1 MAGNAA
7 SRDDYDRADRVEWP
21 ERSVGS
27 SAAVTRDASAEAIDP
42 RVSAVLEVLAGETHD
57 AVAQR
62 WAVEPALLHRWVHTF
77 VEAGTAQVTN
87 RPAGEV
93 ARERDRFLSMFL
105 HGLRAP
111 LAEAQGWVGLLHGT
125 PAQQRISTEVVD
137 RLQDTIDLLHERALD
152 VELLTA
158 AMLGR
163 ISVSPARARVRDLT
177 ASLLSA
183 GEVGGEGAD
192 TEITVDVE
200 LFARALRD
208 LWHTVATT
216 EPRPLDVRLEVRTV
230 EPWLEVRVIREGDP
244 IPPRTLHQL
253 FEPFEYDD
261 LSVTAGLYLAR
272 ALAVAHGGTVGVEQD
287 DHEAVFWI
295 RVPDRRIEHPLPD
308 PPIRP
313 VPPVRSA

>member
-7 SRDDYDRADRVEWP
+7 SRGDHGRHERFVGVAALADRAP
-21 ERSVGS
+21 EAARETESV
-27 SAAVTRDASAEAIDP
+27 DP

-62 WAVEPALLHRWVHTF
+62 WAVEPALLHRWVRSF

-87 RPAGEV
+87 RPSGEV
-93 ARERDRFLSMFL
+93 ARERDRFLSVFL

-111 LAEAQGWVGLLHGT
+111 LAEAQGWVGLLHST
-125 PAQQRISTEVVD
+125 PVQQRMSTEVVD
-137 RLQDTIDLLHERALD
+137 RLQATIDLLHERALD

-163 ISVSPARARVRDLT
+163 ISVAPDRARVRDLT
-177 ASLLSA
+177 AALLPAS
-183 GEVGGEGAD
+183 EVGGEGPD
-192 TEITVDVE
+192 VEITVDVE

-216 EPRPLDVRLEVRTV
+216 APRPLDVRFEVRTV
-230 EPWLEVRVIREGDP
+230 EPWLELRIIREGDP
-244 IPPRTLHQL
+244 IEPRVLHRL

-261 LSVTAGLYLAR
+261 VAVTAGLYLAR
-272 ALAVAHGGTVGVEQD
+272 ALTVAHGGTVGVEQD
-287 DHEAVFWI
+287 DDEAVFWL
-295 RVPDRRIEHPLPD
+295 RVPDRRIHQD

-313 VPPVRSA
+313 VPPVRSV